1 MFEELDMIM
10 AELDHIESTLSEK
23 SDQFS
28 YPKKPAKGEKL
39 RVLINSLENGT
50 MTE

>member
-1 MFEELDMIM
+1 MIM
-10 AELDHIESTLSEK
+10 ALESEMSEK

-39 RVLINSLENGT
+39 RILINCLEKGSI
-50 MTE
+50 TE

>member
-1 MFEELDMIM
+1 MIM
-10 AELDHIESTLSEK
+10 ALESEMSEK

-39 RVLINSLENGT
+39 RVLINSLENGI
-50 MTE
+50 MTDQCA

>member
-1 MFEELDMIM
+1 MII
-10 AELDHIESTLSEK
+10 ALESEMSEK

-39 RVLINSLENGT
+39 RVLINSLEKGSI
-50 MTE
+50 TEQYA

>member
-1 MFEELDMIM
+1 MFDELDMIT
-10 AELDHIESTLSEK
+10 AEFDFIESKMSEK

-39 RVLINSLENGT
+39 RVLINCLEKGSI
-50 MTE
+50 TE

>member
-10 AELDHIESTLSEK
+10 AELDFVESKMSEK
-23 SDQFS
+23 LDQFS

-39 RVLINSLENGT
+39 RVLINSLENDS